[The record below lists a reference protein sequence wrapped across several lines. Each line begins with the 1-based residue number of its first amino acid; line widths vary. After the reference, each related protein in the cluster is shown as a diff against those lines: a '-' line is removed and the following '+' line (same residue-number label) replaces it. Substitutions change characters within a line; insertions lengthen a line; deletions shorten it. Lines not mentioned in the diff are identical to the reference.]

1 MEMMLVI
8 TASSIRQWLNWRERY
23 VVFDNIFKFFKKEEK
38 SKDLAKERLKLV
50 LIHDKANVSPQFLE
64 MVKGEIIKVIKKY
77 MEIDEEALDI
87 QLTKVKSDEGD
98 RIVPQL
104 VANIPIINVKTDSV
118 EAKEIVKET
127 KKEVAIEEEK
137 EKEAKEKTVKA
148 TAKPKKAVKK

>member
-1 MEMMLVI
+1 M
-8 TASSIRQWLNWRERY
+8 
-23 VVFDNIFKFFKKEEK
+23 FDNIFKFFKKEEK

-77 MEIDEEALDI
+77 MEIDEQALDI

-118 EAKEIVKET
+118 ETKEMIKEA
-127 KKEVAIEEEK
+127 KKENVVEEDKAEENKSEEK
-137 EKEAKEKTVKA
+137 EVKEKTIKTNPKTRKV
-148 TAKPKKAVKK
+148 AKK